1 MGESL
6 KIWDFALDWILL
18 CSEGSSMNGYVN
30 KSYLEE
36 KKIKSFSSNG
46 WKSNSPLYHNGE
58 WGVWY
63 FMVSTVLM
71 FSLCSGMIAQQF
83 YFCLDPSCSWS
94 CHVWCWC
101 SLNQFIFNRG
111 TLRHDCEHQ
120 ISLQKHQ
127 VLAAD
132 QGLEFPF
139 SVKMCSDFS
148 LLFVVPWSCL
158 F

>member
-1 MGESL
+1 MLSALGKSL
-6 KIWDFALDWILL
+6 KICDFALDWIF
-18 CSEGSSMNGYVN
+18 SGSGDSSMNGYIN

-36 KKIKSFSSNG
+36 EKIKIFSSNG
-46 WKSNSPLYHNGE
+46 WKSNSPLYHNEE

-63 FMVSTVLM
+63 FMVCVQAWL
-71 FSLCSGMIAQQF
+71 QHF

-101 SLNQFIFNRG
+101 SLNQFIFNRR

-127 VLAAD
+127 VLATY
-132 QGLEFPF
+132 QGLEFLF

-148 LLFVVPWSCL
+148 LLFVVSWSCS